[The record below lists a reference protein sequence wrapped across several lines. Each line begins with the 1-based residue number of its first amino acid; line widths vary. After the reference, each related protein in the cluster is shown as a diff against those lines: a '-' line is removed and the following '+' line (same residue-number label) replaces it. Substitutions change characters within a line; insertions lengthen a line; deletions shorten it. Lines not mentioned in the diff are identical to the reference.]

1 MCIVSRSPHRRPI
14 AFSQAFATCALL
26 ACTPFAC
33 RPGLAGTLPE
43 GFVQTVTNTNDSGAG
58 SLRAAIQGSISN
70 GSGLITF
77 DIGSGCGPHVIE
89 LNSPL
94 PNITVPIIFNGH
106 NQPGYVANDL
116 GTGDDAQLC
125 IILEAGND
133 NVTNGLNVPSNA
145 GDSVSIVVWGIA
157 FSGFSNAG
165 VNLLGGSG
173 HSIVA
178 SRFGGTASGRD
189 LVANDEDI
197 HLGANTHDVT
207 IGGTDDADRNI
218 VSGATGSGIVL
229 VGGINGALFTGTYNN
244 HIIKNLIGVGWSG
257 GAGGHFTNLG
267 NGARGIYMQAHDNEI
282 SGNWIGDNGQSGV
295 ALSGG
300 GASNNTIEYNDIGFA
315 DAVAIHGNVQAGI
328 HLGGDAGDAPTANTM
343 RYNVFTWNGTQ
354 GVWVEIGQRNAI
366 HNNGII
372 ANGGLGIDLAS
383 AGVLPNDNDGASQT
397 PDYANRGLNYPVLT
411 AAGGAGATAT
421 LTGSLESTL
430 GSYTINF
437 YATYG
442 GCPADDNRQ
451 GQYFLGSTDVSITKA
466 VVGGDGTV
474 GFSVQ
479 EGPGDFGGIGY
490 IPDGLGITATATDS
504 VGNTS
509 EYSACV
515 VYRSDTI
522 FVNGFDGP

>member
-1 MCIVSRSPHRRPI
+1 MRIVLQSPRRFSA
-14 AFSQAFATCALL
+14 AFRKTLAACALPVC
-26 ACTPFAC
+26 AAVICQPAIADAA
-33 RPGLAGTLPE
+33 PD
-43 GFVQTVTNTNDSGAG
+43 GFVQTVSNTNDTGSG
-58 SLRAAIQGSISN
+58 SLRSAIQASISN

-77 DIGSGCGPHVIE
+77 DIGSDCGPRVIE
-89 LNSPL
+89 LDSPL

-116 GTGDDAQLC
+116 DVGDDAKLC

-133 NVTNGLNVPSNA
+133 SVTNGLTVPA
-145 GDSVSIVVWGIA
+145 GAADNVSIVVWGIA
-157 FSGFSNAG
+157 FSGFSNAA

-178 SRFGGTASGRD
+178 SRFGGTASGHD

-197 HLGANTHDVT
+197 HLGAGTHDVT
-207 IGGTDDADRNI
+207 IGSTDKVDRNI
-218 VSGATGSGIVL
+218 VSGATGSGIGL
-229 VGGINGALFTGTYNN
+229 VGGGNGAVFTGTHDN
-244 HIIKNLIGVGWSG
+244 HIVGNLIGVGWTG
-257 GAGGHFTNLG
+257 GASGHFTNLG
-267 NGARGIYMQAHDNEI
+267 NGTRGIIMQAHDNEI
-282 SGNWIGDNGQSGV
+282 SWNWIGDNGQSGI

-300 GASNNTIEYNDIGFA
+300 GASNNTIEYNYIGFG
-315 DAVAIHGNVQAGI
+315 DSVGVHGNGQAGM
-328 HLGGDAGDAPTANTM
+328 HLGGDAGDAPTANTI
-343 RYNVFTWNGTQ
+343 RYNVLAANVTQ
-354 GVWVEIGQRNAI
+354 GVWVEIGRQNNI

-372 ANGGLGIDLAS
+372 ANGGLGIDLVDP
-383 AGVLPNDNDGASQT
+383 GVLPNDNDGAAQP

-411 AAGGAGATAT
+411 AAGGVGATAT

-430 GSYTINF
+430 GDYTINF

-451 GQYFLGSTDVSITKA
+451 GQFFLGSTDVSINKA

-474 GFSVQ
+474 SFSVQ
-479 EGPGDFGGIGY
+479 EGPGDFGNIGY
-490 IPDGLGITATATDS
+490 IPDSLGITSTATDS

-522 FVNGFDGP
+522 FLNGFDGS

>member
-1 MCIVSRSPHRRPI
+1 MRIVSQSGRCLT
-14 AFSQAFATCALL
+14 AFRKGLAACALL
-26 ACTPFAC
+26 LCVAFTGQQA
-33 RPGLAGTLPE
+33 AGGPAPE
-43 GFVQTVTNTNDSGAG
+43 GFVQTVTNTNDTGSG
-58 SLRAAIQGSISN
+58 SLRSAIQASISH

-77 DIGSGCGPHVIE
+77 DIGNGCGPRVIE

-94 PNITVPIIFNGH
+94 PSITVPIIFNGH
-106 NQPGYVANDL
+106 NQPGYVPNDL
-116 GTGDDAQLC
+116 DTGDDAQLC

-133 NVTNGLNVPSNA
+133 SVTNGLTVPSSAADNVA
-145 GDSVSIVVWGIA
+145 IVVWGIA
-157 FSGFSNAG
+157 FSGFSNAA

-178 SRFGGTASGRD
+178 SRFGGTASGHD
-189 LVANDEDI
+189 LLANDEDI
-197 HLGANTHDVT
+197 HIGAGTHDVT
-207 IGGTDDADRNI
+207 VGGTDDADRNI
-218 VSGATGSGIVL
+218 VSGATGSGIGL
-229 VGGINGALFTGTYNN
+229 VAGTSNN

-257 GAGGHFTNLG
+257 GTSGHFTNLG
-267 NGARGIYMQAHDNEI
+267 NGTRGIIMNAGNNEI
-282 SGNWIGDNGQSGV
+282 SGNWIGDNGQSGI

-300 GASNNTIEYNDIGFA
+300 GASNNTIEYNYIGFA
-315 DAVAIHGNVQAGI
+315 DAVGIHGNAQAGI
-328 HLGGDAGDAPTANTM
+328 HLGGDAGDAPTANTI
-343 RYNVFTWNGTQ
+343 RYNVLSANAAQ
-354 GVWVEIGQRNAI
+354 GVWVEIGRENNI

-372 ANGGLGIDLAS
+372 ANGGLGIDLVDP
-383 AGVLPNDNDGASQT
+383 GVLPNDNDGAPLP

-411 AAGGAGATAT
+411 AAGGVGPTAT

-430 GSYTINF
+430 GDYTINF

-451 GQYFLGSTDVSITKA
+451 GQYFIGSTSVSITLA
-466 VVGGDGTV
+466 AIGGDGSAS
-474 GFSVQ
+474 FSVQ

-504 VGNTS
+504 VNNTS
-509 EYSACV
+509 EFSACI